1 MCFLRNNKLQRWRWK
16 IESAMMDVAIIP
28 LNCVDVQEFR
38 IESMIISYYLPME
51 KDDEKYEK

>member
-1 MCFLRNNKLQRWRWK
+1 
-16 IESAMMDVAIIP
+16 MMDVAIIP

-51 KDDEKYEK
+51 KDDEKYEKQVYNDISIEI

>member
-1 MCFLRNNKLQRWRWK
+1 
-16 IESAMMDVAIIP
+16 MMDVAIIP
-28 LNCVDVQEFR
+28 LNCVDVHEFR